1 MSQRIVLTSWT
12 KDIQKQSDATT
23 QNLSTKVE
31 TEDTDNYQ
39 DYLNHMDI
47 NTEENQNAQGLF
59 LSPLNADTTRSCFIS
74 T

>member
-12 KDIQKQSDATT
+12 KDIQKQSNATT

-39 DYLNHMDI
+39 DYLDHMDI
-47 NTEENQNAQGLF
+47 NTE
-59 LSPLNADTTRSCFIS
+59 
-74 T
+74 